1 MSYFFWPIA
10 EIFGVLTPSQLWVMR
25 FFTGISFMG
34 LGLALA
40 SQAGLC
46 IVDTSQC
53 SYADT
58 SKYGYLAVSVYLM
71 SLVHGV
77 LVAHAGLCLLELLPK
92 KPWKMSV
99 DIPFVLGQCAN
110 AMCFGLIATG
120 LNAKAHGLSLA
131 PGTDSS
137 KVYSVEILTYICTA
151 MISFFVMVTKS
162 HWNWKENTGREFP
175 KDPEPLTNEV
185 QQVSNVDLKLAAA
198 TS

>member
-1 MSYFFWPIA
+1 
-10 EIFGVLTPSQLWVMR
+10 
-25 FFTGISFMG
+25 
-34 LGLALA
+34 
-40 SQAGLC
+40 
-46 IVDTSQC
+46 
-53 SYADT
+53 
-58 SKYGYLAVSVYLM
+58 M

-99 DIPFVLGQCAN
+99 DILFVLGQCAN
-110 AMCFGLIATG
+110 AMCFGLLATG
-120 LNAKAHGLSLA
+120 LNAKAHGLSLLA
-131 PGTDSS
+131 GTDSS

-185 QQVSNVDLKLAAA
+185 QQAFYVLVLLTLTLILTRIPILILTLVLHFNSTVPGEQR
-198 TS
+198 